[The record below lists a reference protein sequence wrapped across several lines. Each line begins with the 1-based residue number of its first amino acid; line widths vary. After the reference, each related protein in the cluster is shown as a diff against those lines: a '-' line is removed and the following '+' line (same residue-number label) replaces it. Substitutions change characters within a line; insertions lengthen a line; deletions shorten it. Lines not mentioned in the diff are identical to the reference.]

1 MTLYVSVFAS
11 GYTTAQRGIAAVH
24 VHAYAH
30 AARPCPCCMSMLPV
44 YRLYNSGLRN
54 MQRFVR
60 VMCKQ
65 SLLLC
70 CFLSDGQ
77 DHGANGQPPE
87 GHSGQGLQQFQW
99 QNEAMVEVTAIF
111 F

>member
-1 MTLYVSVFAS
+1 
-11 GYTTAQRGIAAVH
+11 
-24 VHAYAH
+24 
-30 AARPCPCCMSMLPV
+30 MSMLPV